1 LDSEEDSDEQGAET
15 MNKQIVDT
23 ALLIR
28 ISELTQANQLLNNA
42 ITDLRKEID
51 ALIDEN
57 ESLKDR
63 LHRASW
69 NPDILSSK

>member
-1 LDSEEDSDEQGAET
+1 MD
-15 MNKQIVDT
+15 KQIVDT
-23 ALLIR
+23 ALFIR
-28 ISELTQANQLLNNA
+28 ISELTQANQVLNNA

-57 ESLKDR
+57 ESLKDK

>member
-1 LDSEEDSDEQGAET
+1 MD
-15 MNKQIVDT
+15 KQIVDT

-28 ISELTQANQLLNNA
+28 ISELTQANQVLNDA

-57 ESLKDR
+57 ESLKDK

>member
-1 LDSEEDSDEQGAET
+1 MD
-15 MNKQIVDT
+15 KQIVDT

-28 ISELTQANQLLNNA
+28 ISELTQANQVLNNA

-57 ESLKDR
+57 ESLKDK

>member
-1 LDSEEDSDEQGAET
+1 MD
-15 MNKQIVDT
+15 KQIVDT

-28 ISELTQANQLLNNA
+28 ISELTQTNQVLNNA

-51 ALIDEN
+51 ALIGEN

>member
-1 LDSEEDSDEQGAET
+1 MD
-15 MNKQIVDT
+15 KQIVDT

-28 ISELTQANQLLNNA
+28 ISELTQANQVLNNA
-42 ITDLRKEID
+42 ITDLRKEIN

>member
-1 LDSEEDSDEQGAET
+1 MD
-15 MNKQIVDT
+15 KQIVDT

-28 ISELTQANQLLNNA
+28 ISELTQANQMLNDA
-42 ITDLRKEID
+42 ITDLRKELD
-51 ALIDEN
+51 ALIAEN
-57 ESLKDR
+57 ESLKDK